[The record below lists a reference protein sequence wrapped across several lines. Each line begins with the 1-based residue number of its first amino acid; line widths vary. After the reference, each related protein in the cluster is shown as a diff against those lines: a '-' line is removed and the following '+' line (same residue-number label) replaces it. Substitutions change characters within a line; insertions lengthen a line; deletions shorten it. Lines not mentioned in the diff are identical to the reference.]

1 MKYPHSLNSLIES
14 FQKFPGVGPK
24 TAERMALFTVL
35 NLKYE
40 DVQKFA
46 QELVDSKIQIGFC
59 ESCGLLTD
67 MPICE
72 VCLDPARE
80 KKIIVVENT
89 KDAIAIE
96 KTKRYK
102 GLYHILNGVIS
113 PLDGVGPQD
122 INIDPLVKR
131 IKDEAIEELIIAT
144 SATIEG
150 ETTAL
155 YLSKLLENNPVLVTR
170 IGYGLP
176 AGGDIEYADEIT
188 LVRSLEGR
196 RKI

>member
-1 MKYPHSLNSLIES
+1 MKYPHSLSMLIES
-14 FQKFPGVGPK
+14 FQMFPGVGPK
-24 TAERMALFTVL
+24 TAERMALYAVL
-35 NLKYE
+35 NLKNE

-46 QELVDSKIQIGFC
+46 QELIDSKIQVGFC
-59 ESCGLLTD
+59 EKCGLLTD
-67 MPICE
+67 MQFCE
-72 VCLDPARE
+72 VCLDSTRQ

-96 KTKRYK
+96 KTNKYHGR
-102 GLYHILNGVIS
+102 YHILNGLIS
-113 PLDGVGPQD
+113 PLDGIGPQD
-122 INIDPLVKR
+122 INIDKLIKR
-131 IKDEAIEELIIAT
+131 IQDEFIEEIIIAT

-155 YLSKLLENNPVLVTR
+155 YISKLLEKSSVLVTR

-188 LVRSLEGR
+188 LTRSLEGR
-196 RKI
+196 RKM

>member
-1 MKYPHSLNSLIES
+1 MKYPQSLSSLIES

-24 TAERMALFTVL
+24 TAERMALFTIL
-35 NLKYE
+35 SLKHE

-46 QELVDSKIQIGFC
+46 QELVNAKIEVGFC
-59 ESCGLLTD
+59 ENCGLITD

-72 VCLDPARE
+72 VCLDSTRI
-80 KKIIVVENT
+80 KKILVVENT

-96 KTKRYK
+96 KTKRYN
-102 GLYHILNGVIS
+102 GRYHILNGVIS
-113 PLDGVGPQD
+113 PLDGIGPQD
-122 INIDPLVKR
+122 ININALVQR
-131 IKDEAIEELIIAT
+131 VNDEAIEELIIAT

-155 YLSKLLENNPVLVTR
+155 YLSKLLENSSVLVTR

-188 LVRSLEGR
+188 LVKSLEGR